1 VFTSPASPGTV
12 FINGIPSDDWGV
24 FTDLAP
30 ASYQVCFGA
39 VVGFANTPACQSA
52 VVTAGSTTAITGTY
66 S

>member
-39 VVGFANTPACQSA
+39 VVGFVNTPACQSA
-52 VVTAGSTTAITGTY
+52 VITGGSTTAISGTY